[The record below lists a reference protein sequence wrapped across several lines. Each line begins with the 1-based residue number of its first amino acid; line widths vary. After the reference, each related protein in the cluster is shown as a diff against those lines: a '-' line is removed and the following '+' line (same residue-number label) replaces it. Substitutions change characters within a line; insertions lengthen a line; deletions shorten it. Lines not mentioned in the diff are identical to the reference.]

1 MKQSLAAITNRFKS
15 SGNDAGVKKFG
26 TFGGVFTP
34 NVLTILGVIMYL
46 RLGWV
51 VGNAGIV
58 GAVIIILMAKTVT
71 ICTGL
76 SMSSITTN
84 IKIGA
89 GGAYSIIS
97 KSLGLEA
104 GGSIGI
110 PLYIAQ
116 TLSAALYII
125 GFTEGWLR
133 VFPDH
138 NPMLVSSIAW
148 IGLLTISYI
157 SADLAIKVQYVI
169 MTVMAVSIVSFL
181 MTPAP
186 VLPEVNYVGNFEKAN
201 FWVVYAIFFP
211 AVTGIMAGANMS
223 GDLRDPRR
231 AIPLGTMSS
240 IIVTMIIY
248 ISMAVVV
255 GLVSTPDE
263 LLNNQMVMVDKA
275 LWGPAVL
282 AGIMGATLSS
292 ALGSM
297 LGAPR
302 LLQALA
308 EQKTV
313 PFYKQMAV
321 KTASNEPR
329 NAIIVTGI
337 MIEVAILLG
346 NLDALAV
353 LITMFFLITYGM
365 LNLVVFLQ
373 QSMQIISFRPTF
385 KVPRFVSLFGAVS
398 CTFMMF
404 LINPV
409 FSVVAIFVIIAIYI
423 WLTRKGLDADF
434 GDIRGGLFLTLAE
447 RAARLADQFPD
458 HQISWKPDLLVPIK
472 DPKVWAGSMLFIR
485 NITYP
490 SGSIFAFT
498 VKDDE
503 EHVEE
508 DQAALTELLS
518 PLKEQNILV
527 NSVVLEDEE
536 FLHGAKLVIQTLR
549 GGSFRPNTLFM
560 TIGGEWERT
569 PIVDVEGNGSVI
581 KKIGSFRKRVFGP
594 TKRDDTINQVV
605 SLASKYKMGVIL
617 LRQHPRMAFGVQ
629 KNVNLWLRDKS
640 PNWHLAILIALQLQ
654 LNWGGKIN
662 LVTVAENGE
671 EKAHLRDF
679 LNRLSDQARLPST
692 TEFHVLTGSFK
703 EVLSTAPRA
712 DINIFGLS
720 VTESG
725 LPLSFIRDMP
735 ELVKTSC
742 AFIIDSGSESALV

>member
-1 MKQSLAAITNRFKS
+1 MKQALAALTNPFKS
-15 SGNDAGVKKFG
+15 NSSETTIKKFG

-51 VGNAGIV
+51 VGNAGIL
-58 GAVIIILMAKTVT
+58 GAIIIILMAKTVT

-110 PLYIAQ
+110 PFYIAQ

-125 GFTEGWLR
+125 GFTEGWLV
-133 VFPDH
+133 VFPDQ
-138 NPMLVSSIAW
+138 NPLLVSTIAW
-148 IGLLTISYI
+148 ISLLTISYI
-157 SADLAIKVQYVI
+157 SADLAIKVQYLI
-169 MTVMAVSIVSFL
+169 MAVLAASILSFL
-181 MTPAP
+181 LTPAP
-186 VLPEVNYVGNFEKAN
+186 RVPEVVYVGNFERAN

-223 GDLRDPRR
+223 GDLKDPRR
-231 AIPLGTMSS
+231 SIPVGTMSS

-248 ISMAVVV
+248 ITMAVVV
-255 GLVSTPDE
+255 GLVSTTDE
-263 LLNNQMVMVDKA
+263 LLNNQMIMVDKA
-275 LWGPAVL
+275 LWGPVVL
-282 AGIMGATLSS
+282 AGIMGATLSA

-313 PFYKQMAV
+313 PFYKRLSV

-337 MIEVAILLG
+337 IIEIAILLG

-373 QSMQIISFRPTF
+373 QSMKIISFRPTF

-398 CTFMMF
+398 CAFMMF

-409 FSVVAIFVIIAIYI
+409 FSFVSISVIIIIYI
-423 WLTRKGLDADF
+423 WLTRKGLEADF

-498 VKDDE
+498 VKEDE
-503 EHVEE
+503 QELET

-527 NSVVLEDEE
+527 NSVVLEDQE
-536 FLHGAKLVIQTLR
+536 FVHGAKLVIQTLR

-560 TIGGEWERT
+560 TIGGEWDRA
-569 PIVDVEGNGSVI
+569 PLDVEGNGSI
-581 KKIGSFRKRVFGP
+581 TKKIGGLRNRVFGP

-654 LNWGGKIN
+654 LNWTGKIN
-662 LVTVAENGE
+662 LVTVVE
-671 EKAHLRDF
+671 EGDDPAHLHDF
-679 LNRLSDQARLPST
+679 LQRLSDQARLPST
-692 TEFHVLTGSFK
+692 TEFHVLAGPFK
-703 EVLSTAPRA
+703 EALLTAPRA
-712 DINIFGLS
+712 DLNIFGLS
-720 VTESG
+720 LVERG
-725 LPLSFIRDMP
+725 LPLTFIRDMP
-735 ELVKTSC
+735 DLVKTSC
-742 AFIIDSGSESALV
+742 VFVIDSGHESALV